1 MGCFYDRRCCLYNWF
16 CVAIKFILFS
26 LFVKF
31 GYSQNTRKKKIKKY
45 SLSVPGKIVSY
56 RYETEWVDNDDSPR
70 SKFTYLSVTFDYF
83 YQGVW
88 YRVTKTYNSDIS
100 IVGLTD
106 VTAVIDPKTMDVD
119 IFELVNQNITLPAN
133 KRIALIMIFTVIFG
147 LPLICLPVLFLCVLF
162 SFM

>member
-1 MGCFYDRRCCLYNWF
+1 MIEGAAYIIGFVL
-16 CVAIKFILFS
+16 LLS
-26 LFVKF
+26 LFFTPFLLSLVI
-31 GYSQNTRKKKIKKY
+31 RRIRAKKKIKKY

-56 RYETEWVDNDDSPR
+56 RYETEWVDNIDSER
-70 SKFTYLSVTFDYF
+70 SKFNYLSVTFDYF

-88 YRVTKTYNSDIS
+88 YRVTKTYNHDIS

-106 VTAVIDPKTMDVD
+106 VTAIIDPKTMDVD
-119 IFELVNQNITLPAN
+119 ILELVNQNITLPTN

-162 SFM
+162 SVI

>member
-1 MGCFYDRRCCLYNWF
+1 MIEGAVYIIGFVL
-16 CVAIKFILFS
+16 LLS
-26 LFVKF
+26 LFFIPFLLSLVI
-31 GYSQNTRKKKIKKY
+31 RRIRAKKKIKKY

-56 RYETEWVDNDDSPR
+56 RYETEWVENYDSPR

-88 YRVTKTYNSDIS
+88 YRVTKTYNHDIS

-106 VTAVIDPKTMDVD
+106 VTAIIDPKTMDVD
-119 IFELVNQNITLPAN
+119 ILELVNQNITLDGS

-147 LPLICLPVLFLCVLF
+147 LPLICLPILFLCVLL
-162 SFM
+162 SFI

>member
-1 MGCFYDRRCCLYNWF
+1 MIEGAAYIIGFVL
-16 CVAIKFILFS
+16 LLS
-26 LFVKF
+26 LFFTPFLLSLVI
-31 GYSQNTRKKKIKKY
+31 RRIRAKKKIKKY

-56 RYETEWVDNDDSPR
+56 RYETEWVDNIDSER
-70 SKFTYLSVTFDYF
+70 SKFNYLSVTFDYF

-88 YRVTKTYNSDIS
+88 YRVTKTYNHDIS

-106 VTAVIDPKTMDVD
+106 VTAIIDPKTMDVD
-119 IFELVNQNITLPAN
+119 ILELVNQNITLPAN

-162 SFM
+162 SVI

>member
-1 MGCFYDRRCCLYNWF
+1 MIEGAAYIIGFVL
-16 CVAIKFILFS
+16 LLS
-26 LFVKF
+26 LFFIPFLLSLVI
-31 GYSQNTRKKKIKKY
+31 RRIRAKKKIKKY

-56 RYETEWVDNDDSPR
+56 RYETEWVENYDSPR

-88 YRVTKTYNSDIS
+88 YRVTKTYNHDIS

-106 VTAVIDPKTMDVD
+106 VTAIIDPKTMDVD
-119 IFELVNQNITLPAN
+119 ILELVNQNITLDGS

-147 LPLICLPVLFLCVLF
+147 LPLICLPILFLCVLF
-162 SFM
+162 SVI

>member
-1 MGCFYDRRCCLYNWF
+1 MIEGAAYIIGFVL
-16 CVAIKFILFS
+16 LLS
-26 LFVKF
+26 LFF
-31 GYSQNTRKKKIKKY
+31 FPFLLSLIIRRIRAKKKIKKY

-56 RYETEWVDNDDSPR
+56 RYETEWVENYDSPR
-70 SKFTYLSVTFDYF
+70 SKFTHLSVTFDYF

-119 IFELVNQNITLPAN
+119 ILELVNQNITLPAN

-147 LPLICLPVLFLCVLF
+147 LPLICLPVLFLCVLL
-162 SFM
+162 SFI